1 MKTQINFS
9 SSVKKLKTLQKGTSL
24 NSCRYFG
31 KNIANTIEGFPILNP
46 IKGHNDNKENSTFF
60 INCNSNAETK
70 PKIESTTKENTSF
83 GKYPFPSILQC
94 DIPIKQNPQ
103 YLYEYSIDIFTEL
116 LSTMNVNKPLP
127 LSFTKS
133 QKEIS
138 YKFRNIL
145 VDWIV
150 EVHSHFKLQ
159 EETLFLCVNLL
170 DRVFERTSVR
180 KSDLQLI
187 GVTCLFIASKVE
199 EIYPPE
205 LSDFAYITK
214 NACAMKNI
222 LNKEREILKL
232 LDFDIMTVYSYTL
245 FQRIHFI
252 SKTPKKAFNLGL
264 FILEAMFY
272 DEGFLNFNDYIKAL
286 SAMFIAVEI
295 GCKGYHLPNYLLAV
309 YRTNKKEIKKCIIL
323 AMKVM
328 NNLKAM
334 NLNALI
340 EKNKKKELISQMC
353 ETNDNTI
360 IDENFININ

>member
-1 MKTQINFS
+1 MNTQINFS
-9 SSVKKLKTLQKGTSL
+9 SSVKKLKKLQKGISS
-24 NSCRYFG
+24 NSFRYFG
-31 KNIANTIEGFPILNP
+31 KNIVNTIEGFPVLNP
-46 IKGHNDNKENSTFF
+46 IREQNNNKENSSFI
-60 INCNSNAETK
+60 INCNINAETK
-70 PKIESTTKENTSF
+70 PKIDNSRKEIHSI

-116 LSTMNVNKPLP
+116 LSTMNVNKPVP
-127 LSFTKS
+127 LSFTKN

-170 DRVFERTSVR
+170 DRVFERTSVK
-180 KSDLQLI
+180 KSELQLI

-199 EIYPPE
+199 YIYPPE
-205 LSDFAYITK
+205 LCDFAYITK
-214 NACAMKNI
+214 KACTVKNI

-232 LDFDIMTVYSYTL
+232 LDFDILTVYVYTL

-252 SKTPKKAFNLGL
+252 SKSPEKAFNLGL
-264 FILEAMFY
+264 FILEVMFY

-286 SAMFIAVEI
+286 SALFIAVEM
-295 GCKGYHLPNYLLAV
+295 GCKGYHLPKYLLEV
-309 YRTNKKEIKKCIIL
+309 YRTNKPEIKKCIIL
-323 AMKVM
+323 VMKVM
-328 NNLKAM
+328 KNLKAM
-334 NLNALI
+334 NLNAVI
-340 EKNKKKELISQMC
+340 EKTKKKDSLSELC
-353 ETNDNTI
+353 ETKDDKI
-360 IDENFININ
+360 IDEKL